1 MLYLNHMVVL
11 SCPAIATVKMTL
23 IEIQNEATGVKE
35 ESKVMHMNNEE

>member
-1 MLYLNHMVVL
+1 MVVL

-23 IEIQNEATGVKE
+23 IEIQNEATGVKKE